1 MTTLEDNQ
9 FDHIFRNLQMS
20 REEYIRDV
28 TDKSLAILKR
38 RYFPPIPPEEDNH
51 LWIGINPPPDTIS
64 LESLHK
70 KLITILSKYKWIE
83 PDKYLATLEAHTDN
97 GFRPHIHLM
106 IISHEKPNRV
116 ISALANSNGIRWWV
130 NTNP

>member
-38 RYFPPIPPEEDNH
+38 RYFPPYHQRKIIIYGLVLTHHLIP
-51 LWIGINPPPDTIS
+51 
-64 LESLHK
+64 LEFAK
-70 KLITILSKYKWIE
+70 ALITL
-83 PDKYLATLEAHTDN
+83 L
-97 GFRPHIHLM
+97 GF
-106 IISHEKPNRV
+106 S
-116 ISALANSNGIRWWV
+116 
-130 NTNP
+130 